1 MGNVIIDMCGQ
12 ALVSDSLPGRVSAAF
27 RFAGAGGEAAGAL
40 IGGMLAAAFGVR
52 APLVVGAPVLV
63 SS

>member
-1 MGNVIIDMCGQ
+1 LRQ
-12 ALVSDSLPGRVSAAF
+12 ALVSDYSSAGVSAAF

>member
-1 MGNVIIDMCGQ
+1 VRQ
-12 ALVSDSLPGRVSAAF
+12 ALVSDSLLGRVSAASGS
-27 RFAGAGGEAAGAL
+27 RAPDEAAGAL